1 MSCISKKKDVRIRR
15 KKQKTSFLGNMSV
28 IFQNRKEI
36 FKNEKIV
43 IAKSME
49 RRKRGREEGKK
60 EMNCC

>member
-1 MSCISKKKDVRIRR
+1 
-15 KKQKTSFLGNMSV
+15 MSV